1 MLIAA
6 TGGWWHYSWARD
18 RRDNRTLN
26 AQILRAQRVTEK
38 AELLRKQR
46 FVKISGQTVAL
57 DDESINRARPAAGF
71 KGYVTN
77 IAPEVMDGHAVVA
90 AYHDLRKVEQSFAD
104 GQIRP
109 ESPPDLSPHP

>member
-1 MLIAA
+1 M
-6 TGGWWHYSWARD
+6 
-18 RRDNRTLN
+18 
-26 AQILRAQRVTEK
+26 TEK